1 MTVLTPTKKLLLKK
15 KKTKQNFGSNIFPL
29 EIEY

>member
-1 MTVLTPTKKLLLKK
+1 MTVLTPTKKLLVK

>member
-1 MTVLTPTKKLLLKK
+1 MTVSTPTKKLLLKK
-15 KKTKQNFGSNIFPL
+15 KKKKQNFGSNMFPL